1 MTKPTARLTLRG
13 QVVLACAVVALGWLS
28 VRALA
33 YLLVFINNML
43 GA

>member
-1 MTKPTARLTLRG
+1 MNKPTARLTLRG

-33 YLLVFINNML
+33 YLLVFISNQL